1 MRKSFLSIGD
11 FSKRVGVSPEFL
23 KFYEKKGLVKPAWKD
38 DRAYRYYGE
47 YQTTHFMEY
56 QQLSAMGVSLE
67 DAKVIQEQASLSERL
82 EIYNSACEATKR
94 EIQELELRLKQF
106 QDSSN
111 AISNIVNGKG
121 WRIEE
126 SLGGYFICIKN
137 IEPVPDE
144 QGKRNAFWKDYFSM
158 NISQYVTLKDKNA
171 LRLEEGNFTRMWGA
185 IQPYT
190 SYEYEQMK
198 EDPNLTIIPLPVG
211 KCFVYEHSIPTEYDE
226 EGKLSD
232 KVWDLSEPLKLL
244 KDNGLKNKGTIWQK
258 RLCVSHEENGEFLQV
273 QTIIPIE

>member
-1 MRKSFLSIGD
+1 MSKSFLSIGD
-11 FSKRVGVSPEFL
+11 YSKRVGVSPEFL

-56 QQLSAMGVSLE
+56 HQLNVMGVSLE
-67 DAKVIQEQASLSERL
+67 DAKVIQEEASLEQRL
-82 EIYNSACEATKR
+82 SIYQSACEATKR

-106 QDSSN
+106 EDSSN
-111 AISNIVNGKG
+111 AISNIVSGRG

-126 SLGGYFICIKN
+126 SPEEFFTYVKN
-137 IEPVPDE
+137 LELA
-144 QGKRNAFWKDYFSM
+144 QGEDGKKGAFWKDNFSM
-158 NISQYVTLKDKNA
+158 NISQYVILKDENA
-171 LRLEEGNFTRMWGA
+171 TRLEAGNFERVWGT

-190 SYEYEQMK
+190 FYEYERMK
-198 EDPNLTIIPLPVG
+198 KDSNNVIIPLPAG
-211 KCFVYEHSIPTEYDE
+211 KYFVYEYSIPTEYDE

-232 KVWDLSEPLKLL
+232 NVWDLSEPLRIL
-244 KDNGLKNKGTIWQK
+244 KENGLKNKGKIWQK